1 MTFVVDRLE
10 ENHAVLQNEQEE
22 CLVLPLDQLP
32 PAIAPG
38 DVIIETEDAYTIDV
52 EQTRLRRERLK
63 RLQERLRKR

>member
-1 MTFVVDRLE
+1 MIFVVDRLE

-38 DVIIETEDAYTIDV
+38 DVIIETEGAYTIDV